1 MYIIYISIFLSS
13 ILLTFLVRQLAL
25 KKNIIDN
32 PNERS
37 SHTVPTPRGG
47 GLAIVITWFAG
58 LVFLFWQKQIEANL
72 FYALLSG
79 IVLAVVSAL
88 DDVLDLTP
96 KVRMIAQAVSAAGA
110 LYFLGGFNLLPD
122 FDNVFIPNSF
132 GIWIFSFCAFI
143 GIIWF
148 INLYNFLDGIDAYA
162 SQEAILVTAGLLLL
176 TGNYWLGILIAAV
189 GGFLVWNWPKAKI
202 FMGDVGSTQLGFALV
217 VLGIYF
223 HNQQELNI
231 LTWLALTSVFWFDA
245 TITLYRRWRNKEQL
259 SKAHK
264 KHMYQRLNQ
273 SGLSHLQVD
282 LLAIAFNV
290 FVVALAW
297 LNQRYSNNSIVLLI
311 IVVVLLFT
319 ILRWVD
325 SRKAFSK
332 D

>member
-1 MYIIYISIFLSS
+1 MIIYLIVFLSS
-13 ILLTFLVRQLAL
+13 LILTFLVRKLAL

-58 LVFLFWQKQIEANL
+58 LICLFLQKQIEANL
-72 FYALLSG
+72 FFALMSG
-79 IVLAVVSAL
+79 VVLAIVSAL

-96 KVRMIAQAVSAAGA
+96 KIRMVAQAISAAGA

-122 FDNVFIPNSF
+122 FQNQLVFWGLTIVVF
-132 GIWIFSFCAFI
+132 V

-148 INLYNFLDGIDAYA
+148 INLYNFLDGIDAFA
-162 SQEAILVTAGLLLL
+162 SQEAILVSAGLIIL

-223 HNQQELNI
+223 HNQQAVNI
-231 LTWLALTSVFWFDA
+231 FTWLALTSVFWFDA
-245 TITLYRRWRNKEQL
+245 TITLYRRWCNKEQL

-282 LLAIAFNV
+282 LLAIAFNG
-290 FVVALAW
+290 FVIALSC
-297 LNQRYSNNSIVLLI
+297 LNQLYFNNAFILLL
-311 IVVVLLFT
+311 IVVVLLFFV
-319 ILRWVD
+319 LRWVD